1 LTKLL
6 KTPHHTRASIR
17 VKFPDG
23 YILQGTFGAL
33 EKVKDVVE
41 FVKSN
46 LMHPTRKFYVFE
58 SPPRR
63 VLNEKLF
70 EQNLIQAKLVPSS
83 LLYFAWTDLPE
94 TKNEHGPFMDMKRLR
109 EFIYTPPQKSLKEEN
124 KKDNDGDEIM
134 S

>member
-1 LTKLL
+1 MKFLAENEKNSKFQNKRSQELTKLM

-23 YILQGTFGAL
+23 YILSGTFGAL

-58 SPPRR
+58 TPPRR
-63 VLNEKLF
+63 VLDEKLF

-83 LLYFAWTDLPE
+83 LLYFGWTDIPE
-94 TKNEHGPFMDMKRLR
+94 TKNEHGRFMDMKRL
-109 EFIYTPPQKSLKEEN
+109 K
-124 KKDNDGDEIM
+124 
-134 S
+134 

>member
-1 LTKLL
+1 M

-23 YILQGTFGAL
+23 YILAGNFGAK
-33 EKVKDVVE
+33 EKVKDVIE

-58 SPPRR
+58 TPPRR
-63 VLNEKLF
+63 VLDEKLF
-70 EQNLIQAKLVPSS
+70 EKNLIDAKLVPSS
-83 LLYFAWTDLPE
+83 LLYFAWTDIPE

-109 EFIYTPPQKSLKEEN
+109 EFIYVPPQKLEKIEES
-124 KKDNDGDEIM
+124 KKGGGDDQIM